1 MKFSRVRFERA
12 KIPNGVTV
20 KCALKVGRETTSA
33 VPPYGTSAG
42 AHEINPFSK
51 NGLNKAMLAFPKLKG
66 KEFNSLKELEEEI
79 LKHDDG
85 KFNKIGG
92 NLVLALSV
100 AFLRMKAKLE
110 GKELYELFRAKK
122 IPNPLG
128 KVVGGGKH
136 APKGPDFQEF
146 LAYSKKPFEK
156 AVELNKSFHR
166 RAGQIF
172 KSRQL
177 DLEGGWVVKFDE
189 EKVLNRLA
197 DLRDDSF
204 PEILLGLDVAASSFY
219 NKGKYVYKGKNLSG
233 KAQFDFVLELIKKYK
248 LFYVEDP
255 FHEEDFKS
263 FAELQL
269 KAKKCLVCGDDLL
282 VTNPDRLWR
291 AISKN
296 SCRAAIVK
304 PNQIGLLSRMFE
316 FVSECKKNGVEPVF
330 SHRSKESYDDYLADM
345 SVGTKII
352 KMGIRG
358 KERETKLKRLR
369 VISESSS

>member
-1 MKFSRVRFERA
+1 MKFSRVKFERA

-20 KCALKVGRETTSA
+20 KCTLRVSKKAVSA

-42 AHEINPFSK
+42 IHEVNPFSK
-51 NGLNKAMLAFPKLKG
+51 NGLNKAMLGFPKLKG

-79 LKHDDG
+79 LKHDDD

-146 LAYSKKPFEK
+146 LVYSKKPFEK
-156 AVELNKSFHR
+156 AVELNNLFHK
-166 RAGQIF
+166 RAGEVF
-172 KSRQL
+172 KSKQL
-177 DLEGGWVVKFDE
+177 DLEGGWVVNFGE
-189 EKVLNRLA
+189 EKVLNKLA

-204 PEILLGLDVAASSFY
+204 PEMFLGLDAAASSFY
-219 NKGKYVYKGKNLSG
+219 SKGKYVYKTRSLSR

-263 FAELQL
+263 FAEFQL
-269 KAKKCLVCGDDLL
+269 KANKCLVCGDDLL

-304 PNQIGLLSRMFE
+304 PNQIGLLSKMLE
-316 FVSECKKNGVEPVF
+316 FVSECKNNCVEPVF

-345 SVGTKII
+345 SVGTRII
-352 KMGIRG
+352 KMGIKG